1 MNFYAVNLIRNMAA
15 KSDKDQKSSAP
26 KTATKN
32 VAPKASSKSKKQ
44 LEEDDDDFEDDEDD
58 E

>member
-1 MNFYAVNLIRNMAA
+1 MAA

-44 LEEDDDDFEDDEDD
+44 LEDDEDFDD
-58 E
+58 EDGL

>member
-1 MNFYAVNLIRNMAA
+1 MAA

-32 VAPKASSKSKKQ
+32 VA
-44 LEEDDDDFEDDEDD
+44 
-58 E
+58 